1 MTFSYPG
8 FNLKKA
14 INYVDWK
21 LLMFLILFLNVKL
34 SIKIPA
40 IILIYLLRF
49 NFRFGF
55 SFKNSRLPLF
65 YFLIIAIG
73 FLGLIINRND
83 FGYNYMTVFLT
94 GVGFWLLCI
103 LAIHQVKLAVEFNDV
118 VIIHHTI
125 LVFFVLNAI
134 FSFYNIAHIM
144 WETGAFNPYKY
155 QGQYQKYFIGTGDY
169 IRGLTFDTSITN
181 AVLNAFGVI
190 YFLTRKNPPM
200 ALTCMAVLLLTG
212 SNFIDIILLCIL
224 AFLFIFNSS
233 KDQKSL
239 IVVCLMFLLVF
250 TAKISPQN
258 NKYVVETFV
267 HVLHPRQTNNAPV
280 AVNAQVSVPL
290 SIEETRQRIAK
301 HYLDSLGTAI
311 ALRKKTNIPLN
322 HQLLSLPATQAG
334 RVFIT
339 TPDINTPPYQT
350 RTDTDAEQRRLISF
364 INVHKANLQISGEE
378 KFKPGLPGKVI
389 SLSQTA
395 LFLQHHPARIALGN
409 GVGNFSS
416 KLAFRATGLGIAGA
430 YPANRIYINRDFLV
444 NHLDVYLNFFSRRI
458 GLHSLVNSPNSVY
471 NQLLAEYG
479 LLGLLA
485 FAICYLG
492 FFARHFK
499 KLTYGIPLLIMIMA
513 VFFIDYWF
521 EQLSIL
527 VFFELMLLINI
538 KETTHLKTGAS
549 WA

>member
-8 FNLKKA
+8 FNLRKA
-14 INYVDWK
+14 ISYVDWK
-21 LLMFLILFLNVKL
+21 LLLFLMLFLNVKL
-34 SIKIPA
+34 AVKIPA

-65 YFLIIAIG
+65 YILIIGIG

-83 FGYNYMTVFLT
+83 YGYNYLVVFLT
-94 GVGFWLLCI
+94 GIGFWLLCI
-103 LAIHQVKLAVEFNDV
+103 LAVHQVKLAVEQNDTH
-118 VIIHHTI
+118 VIHNTI

-134 FSFYNIAHIM
+134 FSFYNIAHII

-155 QGQYQKYFIGTGDY
+155 QGAYQKYFIGTGDY
-169 IRGLTFDTSITN
+169 IRGITFDTSTTN
-181 AVLNAFGVI
+181 AVLNAFGVT
-190 YFLTRKNPPM
+190 YFLTRKKPLM

-212 SNFIDIILLCIL
+212 SNFINIILLCVL

-233 KDQKSL
+233 RDQKSL
-239 IVVCLMFLLVF
+239 IVVCLMFLVIF
-250 TAKISPQN
+250 MAKISPQN
-258 NKYVVETFV
+258 NKYVVETFK
-267 HVLHPRQTNNAPV
+267 HLRGSRQGDNPLLITNSPAGTPFG
-280 AVNAQVSVPL
+280 
-290 SIEETRQRIAK
+290 IEGARQKIAK
-301 HYLDSLGTAI
+301 HYLDSLGAAI
-311 ALRKKTNIPLN
+311 ALRKKRTPVNQALLN
-322 HQLLSLPATQAG
+322 LPVTQAG
-334 RVFIT
+334 RLFIT
-339 TPDINTPPYQT
+339 NPDINTPPYQT
-350 RTDTDAEQRRLISF
+350 STDTDAEERRLIAF
-364 INVHKANLQISGEE
+364 IKTHKANLHISGEE

-395 LFLQHHPARIALGN
+395 LFLKQHPAKIALGN

-416 KLAFRATGLGIAGA
+416 KLAFRATGLGFAGG
-430 YPANRIYINRDFLV
+430 YPSNRVYINRDFLV

-458 GLHSLVNSPNSVY
+458 GFHSLVNSPNSVY

-479 LLGLLA
+479 LLGFLA
-485 FAICYLG
+485 FATCYVG
-492 FFARHFK
+492 FFARHVK
-499 KLTYGIPLLIMIMA
+499 KLSYGIPLLLMIMA

-527 VFFELMLLINI
+527 VFFELMLLLNI
-538 KETTHLKTGAS
+538 KETPPKTGAL